1 MESTRDTVFVVD
13 DNEDLL
19 KTLRILLNR
28 NGFDVLVAKN
38 GRQALEVLHDAERVP
53 DVIISD
59 IIMPELN
66 GYDFFKSVSLEPRF
80 SHVPFIFLTAR
91 SSKADVRLGKM
102 LGADDYITKPFNAM
116 DLLAIIQGKIARTKK
131 IISINNELNSKLIAI
146 DQELMDDTDKTMYL
160 LYVDWD
166 DKMGPVLQDYY
177 PSESVAPFSLQEIS
191 FQLYHAATAIY
202 GQNYDIEPRGVLLAL
217 MNFKRK
223 AYVYFDAIP
232 DESKRTKANLF
243 MLAVVAPAIS
253 YFESLNIAKELTEL
267 TYKIKSGD
275 EWNIKDFHEK
285 IANLLQNY

>member
-1 MESTRDTVFVVD
+1 MDSDRDTVFIVD

-28 NGFDVLVAKN
+28 NGFDVLVAEN
-38 GRQALEVLHDAERVP
+38 GRQALDVLKEAERVP

-59 IIMPELN
+59 IMMPELN

-102 LGADDYITKPFNAM
+102 LGADDYITKPFNTK
-116 DLLAIIQGKIARTKK
+116 DLLAVIQGKIARTKK
-131 IISINNELNSKLIAI
+131 ISSINDELNSKLIAS
-146 DQELMDDTDKTMYL
+146 DQEAMDDTDQTTYL
-160 LYVDWD
+160 LHVDWD

-177 PSESVAPFSLQEIS
+177 PSDMSAPFSLQEIS

-232 DESKRTKANLF
+232 DEAKRTKSNLF

-253 YFESLNIAKELTEL
+253 YFESLNIAPILTNM
-267 TYKIKSGD
+267 TASIKSGD
-275 EWNIKDFHEK
+275 EWEIKDFHEK
-285 IANLLQNY
+285 IMNVLQLG

>member
-1 MESTRDTVFVVD
+1 MESSRDTVFIVD

-19 KTLRILLNR
+19 KTLRILLDR
-28 NGFDVLVAKN
+28 NNFDVMVATN
-38 GRQALEVLHDAERVP
+38 GKQALQVLQDAERVP

-59 IIMPELN
+59 IMMPELN
-66 GYDFFKSVSLEPRF
+66 GYDFFKTVSRELRF

-102 LGADDYITKPFNAM
+102 LGADDYITKPFNTK

-131 IISINNELNSKLIAI
+131 ISSINDELNAKLLAS
-146 DQELMDDTDKTMYL
+146 DQESLDDTDTTNYL
-160 LYVDWD
+160 LYVTWD

-177 PSESVAPFSLQEIS
+177 PSQISAPFSLQEIS

-223 AYVYFDAIP
+223 AYVFFDAVP
-232 DESKRTKANLF
+232 DLNKRTKSNLF

-253 YFESLNIAKELTEL
+253 YFESLNISKVLIELT
-267 TYKIKSGD
+267 TRVKSGD
-275 EWNIKDFHEK
+275 DWDIKEFHEK
-285 IANLLQNY
+285 ILNVLQN